1 MAFVFEV
8 NSKSVKRH
16 LVSVIKNHK
25 ENNFKSK
32 WPDKGVNHRETD
44 FKFEWS
50 EGVP

>member
-16 LVSVIKNHK
+16 LVSVIKNQE

-32 WPDKGVNHRETD
+32 CSDKGVNHRETD
-44 FKFEWS
+44 FKFERS

>member
-8 NSKSVKRH
+8 NSKSVKRR

-25 ENNFKSK
+25 ENNFKSE
-32 WPDKGVNHRETD
+32 WSDKGVNHRETD